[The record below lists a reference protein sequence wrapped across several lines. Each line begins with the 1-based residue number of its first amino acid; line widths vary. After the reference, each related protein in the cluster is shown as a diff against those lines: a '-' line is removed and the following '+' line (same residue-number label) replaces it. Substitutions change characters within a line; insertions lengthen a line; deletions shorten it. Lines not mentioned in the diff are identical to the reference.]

1 MTDEELKDLVAS
13 NSRAITRL
21 EGLHEENERAWQEM
35 REELRASR
43 VESERRWQETQEEL
57 RASRV
62 ESERRWQEGQASQA
76 ESDRR
81 WQETQEELRA
91 SRVESERRW
100 QEGQASQAESDR
112 RWREEIHA
120 SRAETDRLVEAIHRE
135 IGSLG
140 NKIGDY
146 AEGLCRPALE
156 HILRD
161 HFRMSEVAL
170 RVNSRRNGH
179 EIELDMLGHANDRI
193 NKAYVAEIKSTL
205 RQEGIE
211 QILEH
216 LRAFP
221 DFFPQHRGKELYGV
235 LAAIDAPPAVQEK
248 ALREGLY
255 LVLVSEDAFR
265 LVEREGFQP
274 RDFSS

>member
-35 REELRASR
+35 R
-43 VESERRWQETQEEL
+43 
-57 RASRV
+57 
-62 ESERRWQEGQASQA
+62 
-76 ESDRR
+76 
-81 WQETQEELRA
+81 EELRA

-255 LVLVSEDAFR
+255 LVLVSADAFR

-274 RDFSS
+274 RDFRS